1 MDFLLLLIRSFKQ
14 YIHYASYNPF
24 IQNHAGGTQT
34 QEMAVFC
41 EFCVSFH
48 ASSYCMLTE
57 RTSALMFQNF
67 EKFVNKSSL
76 FNKVALWGSNF
87 MTNEFLFF
95 KVLNH
100 SIEFEA
106 YSEPCQT
113 SKMKGFIGIFI
124 GFLVVNYFR
133 KTIRLKYLPG
143 F

>member
-57 RTSALMFQNF
+57 RTSALMFQNY
-67 EKFVNKSSL
+67 EKYVNKSSI
-76 FNKVALWGSNF
+76 FNKVAL
-87 MTNEFLFF
+87 
-95 KVLNH
+95 
-100 SIEFEA
+100 
-106 YSEPCQT
+106 
-113 SKMKGFIGIFI
+113 
-124 GFLVVNYFR
+124 
-133 KTIRLKYLPG
+133 
-143 F
+143 